1 MLNRL
6 LFVSALLA
14 GSLSA
19 TAAKPAKCHHKQ
31 EKVKVIAHRG
41 YWTAPESAQNSLA
54 SLTKAGAIKVYGS
67 EFDVWMTADDAL
79 VINHDRVYAGT
90 EIDMERAT
98 LEEIGAI
105 VLANGE
111 KIPTLDQY
119 LEQAAKIPGMRLILE
134 MKVHRTPERE
144 VEAVKKIVEKLR
156 QYGVVKR
163 TDIISFSLH
172 ACQRFREQLPD
183 TRIYFLG
190 GSLSPQ
196 QLKDYGLT
204 GMDYHMGILR
214 NHPEWIEEAHALG
227 LEVNVWTVDNEQ
239 DMQEFIDRGVDYI
252 TTDYPEQL
260 QALLKKKK

>member
-1 MLNRL
+1 MLNRFL
-6 LFVSALLA
+6 LVSALLA
-14 GSLSA
+14 GTLSA
-19 TAAKPAKCHHKQ
+19 TAAQPAECCPGQ

-41 YWTAPESAQNSLA
+41 YWTAPQSAQNSLA
-54 SLTKAGAIKVYGS
+54 SLSKAGAIGVYGS
-67 EFDVWMTADDAL
+67 EFDVWLTADDNL
-79 VINHDRVYAGT
+79 IVNHDRVYSGT

-119 LEQAAKIPGMRLILE
+119 LDLAARISDMRLILE
-134 MKVHRTPERE
+134 MKVHSTPERE
-144 VEAVKKIVEKLR
+144 VEAVTKIVEKLR
-156 QYGVVKR
+156 HYGVVGR

-172 ACQRFREQLPD
+172 ACQRFHEQLPD
-183 TRIYFLG
+183 TRVYFLG

-196 QLKDYGLT
+196 QLKDYGLA

-227 LEVNVWTVDNEQ
+227 LEVNVWTVDSEQ

-260 QALLKKKK
+260 QALLSAE